1 MWGGELVSLSERKE
15 LAALERRR
23 GSDPELYWYESE
35 TCQLFSFA
43 TSLER
48 GDCASL
54 HAFICVR
61 SNEKSEVVEVEP
73 TIYHEKEEEE
83 AEEAR
88 IAAQKKVNEP
98 GTDQTKVVQ
107 DVKKNTE
114 NVQQV

>member
-1 MWGGELVSLSERKE
+1 MDGDKEYYISSRDNILNFAQTKQFCKMWGGELVSLSERKE

-54 HAFICVR
+54 NAFICVR

-88 IAAQKKVNEP
+88 IAA
-98 GTDQTKVVQ
+98 
-107 DVKKNTE
+107 
-114 NVQQV
+114 